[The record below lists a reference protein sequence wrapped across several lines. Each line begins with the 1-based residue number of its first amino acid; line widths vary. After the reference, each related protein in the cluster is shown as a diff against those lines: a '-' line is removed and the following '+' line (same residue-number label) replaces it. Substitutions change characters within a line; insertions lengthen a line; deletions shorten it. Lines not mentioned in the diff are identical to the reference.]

1 VAATAP
7 PPARSSTPLRRVL
20 ALAAGLLGLVL
31 VAQGALT
38 LLDLLAREDTT
49 TTRPLGSVRSLVVD
63 SDSGTVVVRAVPG
76 APQVRTELTRG
87 LFGGSADV
95 AVTGGRVQVRT
106 DCPAL
111 GSVTCSARHEVRV
124 PPGTRVQ
131 VRTGSGEVVLAGAA
145 GTATL
150 RTGSGSI
157 EVESV
162 GGGTLDARTGSGSIA
177 VRGARSDTVRLETGS
192 GEIEAGGLT
201 APDITAR
208 TGSGSVDLEA
218 LAPPRTLTARTGS
231 GEVNLLVPDVAYAV
245 TADTGSGDEDI
256 DVAQDPDARRRLTL
270 QTGSGDVSVL
280 PRPSARR

>member
-1 VAATAP
+1 MAATAP
-7 PPARSSTPLRRVL
+7 PPARPSTPLRRVL

-38 LLDLLAREDTT
+38 LLDLLSREETT

-63 SDSGTVVVRAVPG
+63 SDSGTVVVSAVPG

-87 LFGGSADV
+87 LFGGRADLDV
-95 AVTGGRVQVRT
+95 AGGRVQVRT

-124 PPGTRVQ
+124 PPGTRVRVQ
-131 VRTGSGEVVLAGAA
+131 TGAGEIVLAGAA

-150 RTGSGSI
+150 RTGSGSVD
-157 EVESV
+157 VESV
-162 GGGTLDARTGSGSIA
+162 GGGTLDVETGSGSIA
-177 VRGARSDTVRLETGS
+177 VRGARSDAIRLETGS

-201 APDITAR
+201 APDVTAQ

-218 LAPPRTLTARTGS
+218 IAPPRALSARTGS
-231 GEVNLLVPDVAYAV
+231 GEVDLLLPDVPYAV
-245 TADTGSGDEDI
+245 SAETGSGDED
-256 DVAQDPDARRRLTL
+256 VTVTQDPDAPRRLVL
-270 QTGSGDVSVL
+270 ETGSGDVSVR
-280 PRPSARR
+280 PRP